1 MKILILGIS
10 TRAMAESAV
19 GSGYAIVALDAFGDK
34 DLKRLTEA
42 YSLRRDFDARYSPHA
57 LYIASRSLT
66 YDAVAYTSNLENHPG
81 ILERIGGGRRIIGNS
96 PQILGSVRD
105 WAGLFTGLKRSGFLV
120 PETIFAGEKRE
131 ADSHRRWL
139 VKPVASGGGHGID
152 FQKSSKFPGSRFVR
166 QEFIPGTPCSASF
179 VANGRDCV
187 VLGITRQLTG
197 MHSFGASGFRYCG
210 NILPLPEATKAVRGL
225 HLVGEVRRLVE
236 FLTCEYRLNGV
247 NGVDFVLNGEH
258 IVLTEVNPRYSA
270 SMELI
275 EQAYDLPIFHLHA
288 EAALEGRLPD
298 FRLEAVLGNENFFGK
313 AVLFA
318 ERNAVAPDTKG
329 WLDSGAR
336 DIPERGEI
344 LQKGNPICTV
354 LAKGRA
360 FEETLTELIRKS
372 ALLKEEIY
380 V

>member
-19 GSGYAIVALDAFGDK
+19 SSGYSVIALDAFGDK
-34 DLKRLTEA
+34 DLKLLTEA
-42 YSLRRDFDARYSPHA
+42 YSLRRDFDSGYSPHA
-57 LYIASRSLT
+57 LYIASRSLS

-81 ILERIGGGRRIIGNS
+81 ILERIGGDRRIIGNS
-96 PQILGSVRD
+96 PQILEAVRD
-105 WAGLFTGLKRSGFLV
+105 WAGLFAGLKRAGYLV

-131 ADSHRRWL
+131 TDSHRRWL

-166 QEFIPGTPCSASF
+166 QEYIPGTPCSASF

-187 VLGITRQLTG
+187 VLGITRQLMG

-210 NILPLPEATKAVRGL
+210 SILPLPDATEAVRGPL
-225 HLVGEVRRLVE
+225 LLGEVRRLVE
-236 FLTCEYRLNGV
+236 FLTREYRLKGV
-247 NGVDFVLNGEH
+247 NGIDFILNGEH
-258 IVLTEVNPRYSA
+258 IFLTEVNPRYSA

-275 EQAYDLPIFHLHA
+275 EQAYDLPVFHLHA
-288 EAALEGRLPD
+288 EAALEGRLPE
-298 FRLEAVLGNENFFGK
+298 FRLEAALRNENFFGK
-313 AVLFA
+313 AILFA

-336 DIPERGEI
+336 DIPEIGEI
-344 LQKGNPICTV
+344 LQKGIPICTV
-354 LAKGRA
+354 LARGRT
-360 FEETLTELIRKS
+360 FEDTLTELIRQS

-380 V
+380 A